1 MNQKH
6 DDDNDDD
13 DCFVIL
19 VSGSLLIEEEMRV
32 FPRIQ
37 IYLLLGLIRLG
48 FSLLL
53 GCLSS
58 YYARMAIYNLLSL
71 LLRFFPFLLISF
83 MNLGDPF

>member
-19 VSGSLLIEEEMRV
+19 VSGSFLIEEEMRV

-58 YYARMAIYNLLSL
+58 YYARMANLLSFISSSEI
-71 LLRFFPFLLISF
+71 RFPLCSLVS
-83 MNLGDPF
+83 